1 MCASL
6 HFESTL
12 SSRPGKWGISNI
24 VRFQMWTHQVSKETN
39 RQQPVLSQWMHRDPR
54 GVSRYVLLVSE
65 RPGSEDL
72 ASIPTV
78 CRDPQSD
85 ETRGFGGTLGVRAN
99 GTIAVPLRRCG
110 HFCFETRP
118 KSRQKHASG
127 THAGSSLVDSPP
139 NSAPQ
144 PHHQAKATQGD
155 PHQGHEG
162 RTKATCSPTCCT
174 ASDRER
180 RGRGPQRQGT
190 LLEDHLCVTRS
201 TCCVCR
207 CT

>member
-99 GTIAVPLRRCG
+99 GTIAVPLLRCG

-118 KSRQKHASG
+118 KSRQRHASG
-127 THAGSSLVDSPP
+127 MHAGSPLVDSPL
-139 NSAPQ
+139 NRAAPAA
-144 PHHQAKATQGD
+144 PRSQGD
-155 PHQGHEG
+155 PGPPAPRPRGPHEG
-162 RTKATCSPTCCT
+162 HVLTNALHCKRPRAARKRSAKARY
-174 ASDRER
+174 AA
-180 RGRGPQRQGT
+180 RGPP
-190 LLEDHLCVTRS
+190 LCDEEHVL
-201 TCCVCR
+201 CL
-207 CT
+207 